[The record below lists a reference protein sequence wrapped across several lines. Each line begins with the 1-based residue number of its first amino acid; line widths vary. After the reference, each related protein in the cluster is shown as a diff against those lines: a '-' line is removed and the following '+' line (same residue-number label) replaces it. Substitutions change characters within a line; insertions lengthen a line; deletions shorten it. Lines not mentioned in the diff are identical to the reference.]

1 MIRLI
6 IFSLACFLTTLTY
19 ASELSLN
26 KSGKFSQEKYFAGF
40 AKPFISS
47 GVFVLEPEQ
56 LKWQVTKPITS
67 TLLIKNGQV
76 YVEDSQGDAVLQPG
90 AAPFVNLLQAII
102 THDLG
107 ALEQQF
113 TIANDTQAGCSLL
126 LPEDQL
132 LSQLF
137 VSFQLCAL
145 DGNVQQVRLN
155 EHNNNYTIIHFE
167 YTAPVNGSTT
177 DATEIN

>member
-6 IFSLACFLTTLTY
+6 IFSVACFLTTLTY
-19 ASELSLN
+19 ASEPSLN
-26 KSGKFSQEKYFAGF
+26 KSGQFRQEKYFAGF

-56 LKWQVTKPITS
+56 LKWQVTKPINN

-76 YVEDSQGDAVLQPG
+76 YVENAQGEAMAQPG

-102 THDLG
+102 THDLD
-107 ALEQQF
+107 ALGKQF
-113 TIANDTQAGCSLL
+113 TVSDDTQAGCSLL
-126 LPEDQL
+126 QPNDQL

-137 VSFQLCAL
+137 VSFQLCAEQ
-145 DGNVQQVRLN
+145 GSVQQVRLN
-155 EHNNNYTIIHFE
+155 EHNANYTIIHFN
-167 YTAPVNGSTT
+167 YSAPSAAELN
-177 DATEIN
+177 

>member
-1 MIRLI
+1 MIRLFI
-6 IFSLACFLTTLTY
+6 VCLGCLLTTVIS
-19 ASELSLN
+19 ASEQPLD
-26 KSGKFSQEKYFAGF
+26 KAGKFSQEKYFAGF
-40 AKPFISS
+40 SKPFISS
-47 GVFVLEPEQ
+47 GVFVLEQEQ

-76 YVEDSQGDAVLQPG
+76 YVEDSQGDAVIQPG

-102 THDLG
+102 TNDLS

-126 LPEDQL
+126 LPKDQL

-177 DATEIN
+177 DTTEIN

>member
-1 MIRLI
+1 MIRLF
-6 IFSLACFLTTLTY
+6 IFSVACLLTTLVY
-19 ASELSLN
+19 ASEPSLH
-26 KSGKFSQEKYFAGF
+26 KAGEFRQEKYFAGF

-47 GVFVLEPEQ
+47 GVFVLEPKQ
-56 LKWQVTKPITS
+56 LKWQVTKPINN

-76 YVEDSQGDAVLQPG
+76 YVDDSQGDAVLQPG

-113 TIANDTQAGCSLL
+113 TVSDDTPADCSLL
-126 LPEDQL
+126 QPKDQL

-137 VSFQLCAL
+137 VSFQLCAV

-155 EHNNNYTIIHFE
+155 EHNANYTIIHFK
-167 YTAPVNGSTT
+167 YAAPVNYSTT